1 MVHTAD
7 VRRTHGAR
15 VRRPL
20 RVGKAVV
27 PANDAVLVYDA
38 LAMRAEHQVLVI
50 AVAVGTCAARAPA
63 GSSQFQKMRFAGW
76 ARTSTGKKSHR

>member
-1 MVHTAD
+1 MDHTVD
-7 VRRTHGAR
+7 VRRTHRAR

-50 AVAVGTCAARAPA
+50 AVAVGICAARANA
-63 GSSQFQKMRFAGW
+63 GSSQL
-76 ARTSTGKKSHR
+76 

>member
-1 MVHTAD
+1 MVHTVD

-50 AVAVGTCAARAPA
+50 AVAVGICAARANA
-63 GSSQFQKMRFAGW
+63 GAVSP
-76 ARTSTGKKSHR
+76 KK